1 MKATDVQ
8 EGGTHYR
15 AYPIQPIQY
24 IVANGI
30 GFLAG
35 NVIKYVTRYGRK
47 NGAEDIRKAI
57 HYLQLILEFEYPT
70 AVNSANTPKCPWC
83 NGAGGNHLPACRG
96 LEEEELQRR
105 ANYGQTDSKNAQ
117 CNPEQGISPCRDADI
132 QSRTRA
138 TPGTPFPESARTGL
152 QRRKPKC
159 GQRFTVN
166 ILASARARN

>member
-1 MKATDVQ
+1 MKATDIQ

-105 ANYGQTDSKNAQ
+105 ANYGQTDGKNAQ
-117 CNPEQGISPCRDADI
+117 RNTGQGIRPAGPTLSNRGQEPR
-132 QSRTRA
+132 QER
-138 TPGTPFPESARTGL
+138 PFPSQPERDFSGES
-152 QRRKPKC
+152 Q
-159 GQRFTVN
+159 
-166 ILASARARN
+166 SAGKGSQ

>member
-1 MKATDVQ
+1 MKATDIQ

-105 ANYGQTDSKNAQ
+105 ANYGQTDCKNAQ
-117 CNPEQGISPCRDADI
+117 CNTGQGIRPAGTQISDRG
-132 QSRTRA
+132 QESRQER
-138 TPGTPFPESARTGL
+138 PFPSQPERDFSGES
-152 QRRKPKC
+152 Q
-159 GQRFTVN
+159 
-166 ILASARARN
+166 SAGKGSQ